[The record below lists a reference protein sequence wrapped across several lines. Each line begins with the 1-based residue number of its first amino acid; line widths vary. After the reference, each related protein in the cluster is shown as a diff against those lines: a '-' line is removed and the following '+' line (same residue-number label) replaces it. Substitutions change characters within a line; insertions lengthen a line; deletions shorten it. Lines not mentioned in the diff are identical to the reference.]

1 MELGAIL
8 HVVASHRR
16 LVAVGAAGTLA
27 IGIAAGHG
35 TTKTAGVASANVV
48 VDTRP
53 SDFANSA
60 PGGTDSLVWRAELLA
75 DLMTTEDNRE
85 RVARAAGIPVDQLAI
100 LQPLLD
106 VPAAAVALPTYA
118 SKAGIAPL
126 QPYLVTLQ
134 LDSNLPTIGVRG
146 DAPTRAGAARIA
158 EAAVRVLQMNGTT
171 SAVETPE
178 TDLPA
183 DPQESAPIASPV
195 SKKAAEQGLE
205 AFSTGAVKSR
215 TITFSATKR
224 RILGFGVAIV
234 LFVCWCAAIVLAGGV
249 RRGLRRDDP
258 LRYLSALDR

>member
-1 MELGAIL
+1 LELGAIL

-16 LVAVGAAGTLA
+16 LVAAGAAGTLA
-27 IGIAAGHG
+27 IGIVAGHG
-35 TTKTAGVASANVV
+35 TARHAGIASANVV

-75 DLMTTEDNRE
+75 DLLTTESNRA
-85 RVARAAGIPVDQLAI
+85 RVARAAGVPVSELAI
-100 LQPLLD
+100 VQPLLD

-158 EAAVRVLQMNGTT
+158 AAAVSILAKNGTT
-171 SAVETPE
+171 SARETPA

-183 DPQESAPIASPV
+183 DPTQSAPIASPV
-195 SKKAAEQGLE
+195 GHKASQQGLE
-205 AFSTGAVKSR
+205 AFSTGAVRSR
-215 TITFSATKR
+215 TIVYSATKR
-224 RILGFGVAIV
+224 RVLGLVMAIV
-234 LFVCWCAAIVLAGGV
+234 LFALWCSAIVLVSGTRRALRAG
-249 RRGLRRDDP
+249 DP
-258 LRYLSALDR
+258 LRSVAAPSR